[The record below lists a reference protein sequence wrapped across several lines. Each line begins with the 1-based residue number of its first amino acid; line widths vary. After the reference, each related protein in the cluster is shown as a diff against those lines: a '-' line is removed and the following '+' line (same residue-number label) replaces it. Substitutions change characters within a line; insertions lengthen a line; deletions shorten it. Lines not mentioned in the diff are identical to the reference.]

1 MAEIQP
7 KDLVEEGLG
16 YLIDF
21 WKDKPIYRG
30 ILESYLREAQNIED
44 VVFRLLRERG
54 IYTAI
59 GAQLDVVGNNLGEA
73 RQGRLDEPYRDA
85 ILRRIAINNSDGTT
99 PVVLDILSSISGSP
113 VPNLFEHY
121 PASFHAYI
129 DRGASNSLAVI
140 LNQSAAAGVG
150 TTLMF
155 DDEGDSFVGSE
166 LIEQDYVAVFEDN
179 DVFIVDSGGTEYTLT
194 YTSGK
199 DVSSGGK
206 SYLPEDV
213 QTESINPMC
222 DVVEALTV
230 FGGLSILVLEN
241 RDALALENGDL
252 LEYQIGIG

>member
-1 MAEIQP
+1 VAEIQP

-44 VVFRLLRERG
+44 VVFRLLRERS
-54 IYTAI
+54 ISTAAA
-59 GAQLDVVGNNLGEA
+59 AQLDVVGNNEGEA
-73 RQGRLDEPYRDA
+73 RQGKLDEPYRAA
-85 ILRRIAINNSDGTT
+85 ILRRIAISNSDGTI
-99 PVVLDILSSISGSP
+99 PVILDILSSISGSP
-113 VPNLFEHY
+113 IPNIFEHY

-129 DRGASNSLAVI
+129 DRGPSHSLAVI

-150 TTLMF
+150 TELMF

-166 LIEQDYVAVFEDN
+166 IIEKEYVAVFENEDI
-179 DVFIVDSGGTEYTLT
+179 FIVDSGGTEYTLS
-194 YTSGK
+194 YSG
-199 DVSSGGK
+199 DNNISSGGK

-222 DVVEALTV
+222 DIIDANTFYGEA
-230 FGGLSILVLEN
+230 GIIILEN
-241 RDALALENGDL
+241 GNALALENGDL
-252 LEYQIGIG
+252 LEYQIGIA